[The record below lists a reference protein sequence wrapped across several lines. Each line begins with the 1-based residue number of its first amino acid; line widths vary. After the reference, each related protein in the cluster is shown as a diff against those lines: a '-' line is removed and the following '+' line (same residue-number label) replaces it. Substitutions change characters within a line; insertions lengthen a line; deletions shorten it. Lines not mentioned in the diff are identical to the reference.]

1 MFRSFLR
8 PVAALAALSG
18 LAAYATI
25 MLRGPQG
32 LNALAEKHREIRSL
46 QEQNDKLAYEIEL
59 KKARILRLQNDR
71 ATQEVELEKMGYL
84 HEHDTQFKTTDK
96 SMQVGVGE
104 SPQSAAKP
112 AASNTPSGR

>member
-32 LNALAEKHREIRSL
+32 LNALAEKHREIRAL
-46 QEQNDKLAYEIEL
+46 QEQNDKLSHEIEL
-59 KKARILRLQNDR
+59 KKMHIQRLQSDP
-71 ATQEVELEKMGYL
+71 ATQELELEKLGFV
-84 HEHDTQFKTTDK
+84 HAHDTRFQETDK
-96 SMQVGVGE
+96 SMQVGVG
-104 SPQSAAKP
+104 QP
-112 AASNTPSGR
+112 ATPAPVSGSK

>member
-32 LNALAEKHREIRSL
+32 LNALAEKHREIRIL
-46 QEQNDKLAYEIEL
+46 QEQNDRLSHENEMKKIRIERL
-59 KKARILRLQNDR
+59 KNDPG
-71 ATQEVELEKMGYL
+71 AQEVELRRLGL
-84 HEHDTQFKTTDK
+84 VQQNDTRFQATDK
-96 SMQVGVGE
+96 SVKVGVG
-104 SPQSAAKP
+104 QTATP
-112 AASNTPSGR
+112 ASDSGSK

>member
-32 LNALAEKHREIRSL
+32 LEALAEKHRETRLL
-46 QEQNDKLAYEIEL
+46 QEQNDKLSHDIEM
-59 KKARILRLQNDR
+59 KKQRIERLQHDPS
-71 ATQEVELEKMGYL
+71 TQEVELERLGFL
-84 HEHDTQFKTTDK
+84 HQHDTQFKTTDK
-96 SMQVGVGE
+96 SVQLGVGE
-104 SPQSAAKP
+104 NP
-112 AASNTPSGR
+112 TPSPTGESKQ